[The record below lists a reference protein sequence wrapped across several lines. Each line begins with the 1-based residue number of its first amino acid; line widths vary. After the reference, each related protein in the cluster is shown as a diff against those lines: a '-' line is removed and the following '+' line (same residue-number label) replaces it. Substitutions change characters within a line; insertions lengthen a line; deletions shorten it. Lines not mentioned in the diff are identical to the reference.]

1 MDKKVV
7 EVVNLTIEIMMAS
20 KKRLSKELVKDT
32 ITKTVSMLVK
42 INSRRVS
49 KTSITIHLVSITSK
63 EEGTIIQEVEAEV

>member
-7 EVVNLTIEIMMAS
+7 EAVNLTIEIMMAS

>member
-7 EVVNLTIEIMMAS
+7 EVVNLTIEIVMTS